1 MNGCEAA
8 MTRFTWPEPSEPDP
22 DPFDEVPG
30 DPFLV
35 EEEQGEDVGDS
46 MIAPSEVTPSPAPV
60 DTPPGWQ
67 VFVPEQAEALL
78 DEVLTEADYGKGQLR
93 VEWIRRMAQ
102 DPRHGYRDLLRP
114 TIAQIEA
121 VEALALTAPNFEA
134 FFRIIIPALGA
145 ALRTGCPFALPPI
158 LLLGEPGVGKTHVA
172 RVFAQTIG
180 LPFFPLSMPN
190 QLGSGLLT
198 GRDMSWKTP
207 AIGAVARALIAGPAA
222 SPIFLIDEI
231 DKTAGRSAEYGDPLG
246 PLHDLLEP
254 LSSAHVEDDCLK
266 LRFNARQALWIATA
280 NDLGSL
286 PPSLVDRFLVIE
298 VQRPSEA
305 QMQVVLEHLY
315 HELIQAWGDWFEPT
329 LPSIVAKA
337 LQRGHPRK
345 ARQALS
351 LALTLAADVDRHTLD
366 VGEVARAI
374 QILKQGA
381 QKPRMGFL

>member
-1 MNGCEAA
+1 

-172 RVFAQTIG
+172 RAFAQTIG

-207 AIGAVARALIAGPAA
+207 AIGAVAKALIAGHAA
-222 SPIFLIDEI
+222 APIFLLDEI

-254 LSSAHVEDDCLK
+254 LSARSVEDDCLK
-266 LRFNARQALWIATA
+266 LRFDARSIIWIATA
-280 NDLGSL
+280 NNLTSL
-286 PPSLVDRFLVIE
+286 PPSLFDRFLVLE
-298 VQRPSEA
+298 VQRPSEQ
-305 QMQVVLEHLY
+305 QMQIVLEHLY
-315 HELIQAWGDWFEPT
+315 GELIQTWGDWFEP
-329 LPSIVAKA
+329 SISQDVRDSLCEA
-337 LQRGHPRK
+337 HPRK
-345 ARQALS
+345 ARRILS
-351 LALTLAADVDRHTLD
+351 LALTIAAHDDRHHLK
-366 VGEVARAI
+366 VGDIMHARHVMD
-374 QILKQGA
+374 QIAYRL
-381 QKPRMGFL
+381 RIGFV